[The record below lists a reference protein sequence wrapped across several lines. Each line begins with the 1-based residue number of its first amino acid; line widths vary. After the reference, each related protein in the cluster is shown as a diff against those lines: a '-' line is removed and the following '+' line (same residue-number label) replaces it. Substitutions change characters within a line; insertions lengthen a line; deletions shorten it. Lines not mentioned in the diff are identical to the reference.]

1 MSKSDIILQ
10 KPTIELLITEEDN
23 EIGIVRST
31 NECAISLCLSR
42 LGYSQVEVM
51 QDRLYIGNITYWF
64 DQISKEY
71 MKDYDAGIDI
81 SGHVLKAYI
90 ISPKEVEQAEV
101 KVKRKYTKKIKEAH
115 SENINIVR
123 I

>member
-10 KPTIELLITEEDN
+10 KPKIELLITKEDN
-23 EIGIVRST
+23 EKGIVRST
-31 NECAISLCLSR
+31 NECAISLCLNR
-42 LGYSQVEVM
+42 LGFSNFEVM
-51 QDRLYIGNITYWF
+51 QDRLYIDNVTYWF

-71 MKDYDAGIDI
+71 MKDYDAGIDV

-90 ISPKEVEQAEV
+90 ISPKEVEQTEV
-101 KVKRKYTKKIKEAH
+101 KAKRKYTKKIKEAH

>member
-1 MSKSDIILQ
+1 MHSISN
-10 KPTIELLITEEDN
+10 KPEQNELTLKLLDTDFKDKQD
-23 EIGIVRST
+23 
-31 NECAISLCLSR
+31 AISLCLSR

-81 SGHVLKAYI
+81 SGNVLKAYI
-90 ISPKEVEQAEV
+90 ISPKEVEQTEV
-101 KVKRKYTKKIKEAH
+101 KAKRKYTKKIKEAH